1 MVDQFGQS
9 GGKIMY
15 DSFYAIDKEKQ
26 MRIINAAMKVFSES
40 PYKKASTADIAA
52 ASGISKGSLFYYFKN
67 KRDLYC
73 YLYGYS
79 CKKIYKKID
88 GTEALKENDFFERN
102 AKIVEARVNTMLE
115 CPHIFD
121 FSLRAYYETDI
132 AVSKEI
138 KAINERILKD
148 AYVKLNENID
158 VTKFKNKEDINRAIK
173 MLVWIG
179 EGFIKERMAEGKMDL
194 KELQDEIYEYMK
206 ILKHGFYKG
215 GALSGEN

>member
-1 MVDQFGQS
+1 
-9 GGKIMY
+9 MY

-26 MRIINAAMKVFSES
+26 IRIINAAMKVFSES
-40 PYKKASTADIAA
+40 PYRKASTADIAA

-73 YLYGYS
+73 YLYVYS
-79 CKKIYKKID
+79 WKKIYEKID
-88 GTEALKENDFFERN
+88 EIEALKESDFFERN

-158 VTKFKNKEDINRAIK
+158 VTKFKNKEGINRAIK

-179 EGFIKERMAEGKMDL
+179 GGFIKEKMAEGKMDL

-215 GALSGEN
+215 GVLSGEN